1 MFCLEELHEA
11 EGGGRRSWRGSRL
24 GKRWQLWREGGYLYG
39 CKRTGLLYILIDD
52 LTSLNQTFLVS
63 VSKVRKSPSLFHAN
77 SDKVGIFGDSSPF
90 FQIHLCLICKVCWW
104 AYDHILQVHQPR
116 VRPPLEGISWNLL
129 QSRFKKKLLEI
140 TCGSKT
146 RQWLGWRHHLK
157 CAHKLDNFS
166 WTPKDLWRKG
176 AYQHISH

>member
-63 VSKVRKSPSLFHAN
+63 VSKVWKSPSLFHAN

-116 VRPPLEGISWNLL
+116 VQPPLEGINNNQEEVARNFRYFLL
-129 QSRFKKKLLEI
+129 KEKTMSGVKTSPEVCAQVGQLLLDP
-140 TCGSKT
+140 K
-146 RQWLGWRHHLK
+146 RPLK
-157 CAHKLDNFS
+157 E
-166 WTPKDLWRKG
+166 R
-176 AYQHISH
+176 